1 MKKNTVLIILLLI
14 SCILGCGK
22 STQIPLNCT
31 KIDLTY
37 PLKQIK
43 MYDDSVGWAISLENE
58 ILFTN
63 SGVENFFPIKTIKN
77 ISQINDF
84 LNATFIDEQTVYVT
98 YFSEDNA
105 QLIVE
110 YTNNGGNNWDQTF
123 VTSKELVDAGS
134 AYINFADTENGYL
147 LYCSTPAAGIMT
159 KLLFCTT
166 DAGKSYSL
174 VSDLTNEISGYP
186 IGISFRDEEN
196 GYIAVN
202 YHGENH
208 YLYMTEDHAK
218 TWESVNPFFKTDDI
232 RYVDGHAPIFYGK
245 DMQKGILVLKLV
257 GESISYNLFSTNDGG
272 NNWIPEG
279 IIPSDTVVDYFAINE
294 KYLYYI
300 DDLGNLFKLSRTER
314 SIYVS

>member
-1 MKKNTVLIILLLI
+1 M
-14 SCILGCGK
+14 
-22 STQIPLNCT
+22 
-31 KIDLTY
+31 
-37 PLKQIK
+37 
-43 MYDDSVGWAISLENE
+43 AISLENE

-63 SGVENFFPIKTIKN
+63 SGVENFFPIKTIRN

-84 LNATFIDEQTVYVT
+84 LNAAFIDEQTVYIA
-98 YFSEDNA
+98 YFPEDNA

-110 YTNNGGNNWDQTF
+110 YTNNGGNSWDQTF

-166 DAGKSYSL
+166 DAGKTYSF

-186 IGISFRDEEN
+186 VGISFQNKEN

-202 YHGENH
+202 YHGDNH

-218 TWESVNPFFKTDDI
+218 TWESVNLFLNTGNI
-232 RYVDGHAPIFYGK
+232 RYVDGHAPIFYGN
-245 DMQKGILVLKLV
+245 DIQKRHIGIK
-257 GESISYNLFSTNDGG
+257 TGG
-272 NNWIPEG
+272 REY
-279 IIPSDTVVDYFAINE
+279 II
-294 KYLYYI
+294 
-300 DDLGNLFKLSRTER
+300 
-314 SIYVS
+314 